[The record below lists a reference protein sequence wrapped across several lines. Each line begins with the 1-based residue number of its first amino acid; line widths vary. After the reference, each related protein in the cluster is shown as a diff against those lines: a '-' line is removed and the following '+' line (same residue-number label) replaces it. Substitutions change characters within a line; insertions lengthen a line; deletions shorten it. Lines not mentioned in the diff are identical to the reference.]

1 MEQDAKRLAASERS
15 PGTLPKIRRD
25 QDIMMEQNAKTI
37 GRQAP
42 EPHAKSD
49 NGTEPQ
55 KTSETSPG
63 TNPTQNQ
70 VEPGN
75 DHGTEC
81 QKTRKQAPEP
91 YPEPKNPSDCF
102 LEELGIPFSPELI
115 EEKV

>member
-1 MEQDAKRLAASERS
+1 MEQSVRKV
-15 PGTLPKIRRD
+15 
-25 QDIMMEQNAKTI
+25 

-42 EPHAKSD
+42 EPYPKPD
-49 NGTEPQ
+49 DGTKRQ

-70 VEPGN
+70 MEPGN
-75 DHGTEC
+75 DHGTEN

-91 YPEPKNPSDCF
+91 YPEPKNPSNCF
-102 LEELGIPFSPELI
+102 LEELGTPFSPELF